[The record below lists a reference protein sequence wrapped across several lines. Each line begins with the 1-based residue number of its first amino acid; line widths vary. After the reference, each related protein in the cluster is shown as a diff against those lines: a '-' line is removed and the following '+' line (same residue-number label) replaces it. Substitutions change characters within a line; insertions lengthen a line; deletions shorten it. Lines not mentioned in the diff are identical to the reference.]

1 LRTTLGPGYDPDNH
15 PVTEWLDYYTRITLD
30 RLEARNRLLDSL
42 PTDIGVLVSVL
53 ADAGEP
59 LEWTPTL
66 LAARIGR
73 LRTAALA
80 DLTGRSMPAARA
92 ELGRL
97 TRAGWLEPH
106 GATRG
111 RRYAP
116 AERLSALPLVV
127 SPSLWSSWQLASSC
141 VSTRLHHELGLD
153 PVIVCPSAVARLR
166 TAGPAVLAVLDSPS
180 PSKQL

>member
-1 LRTTLGPGYDPDNH
+1 MCTTLGPTYDPDNH

-42 PTDIGVLVSVL
+42 PTDIGVLVSTL

-59 LEWTPTL
+59 LDWAPTL

-97 TRAGWLEPH
+97 TRAGCL
-106 GATRG
+106 T
-111 RRYAP
+111 P
-116 AERLSALPLVV
+116 AAASALPDSITPDNGRDAGESV
-127 SPSLWSSWQLASSC
+127 PH
-141 VSTRLHHELGLD
+141 LHLHLLGGRALQWPRPD
-153 PVIVCPSAVARLR
+153 LGPLLR
-166 TAGPAVLAVLDSPS
+166 V
-180 PSKQL
+180 